1 MPRHEDYDPDGT
13 GARPHPVHD
22 MPPVLVRQDTT
33 ANRYA
38 VPEYHDYWQ
47 AVTDVPCPCCKTGT
61 IRWAEA
67 GYVPGYR
74 ICDGCGKHFMAKG
87 TSPAPTLI
95 ELERED

>member
-47 AVTDVPCPCCKTGT
+47 GPDAWHSGWRT
-61 IRWAEA
+61 
-67 GYVPGYR
+67 
-74 ICDGCGKHFMAKG
+74 AKG
-87 TSPAPTLI
+87 VIMLLFIGLVIVFFLI
-95 ELERED
+95 LEG